1 MRWKEIENTNGF
13 YLISDTGKVFS
24 ARTGRILKTGFRD
37 GYEHVEL
44 NIGGKPKK
52 HYVHRLVAQAFV
64 PNPNG
69 YDVVNHK
76 DENPANNHADN
87 LEWCT
92 QRYNVNYGNCIAKR
106 KANRKPKASGD
117 YPSSRKVYQF
127 DLDGNFIAEYGS
139 AAEAGRAVGCDS
151 NCIFKVVNGV
161 MKKYAGYYWN
171 TEKIFDYNPEHKR
184 VFKKGAILKLDDAG
198 NVIERYTDVR
208 KLEAD
213 GYRQISV
220 NRVCR
225 GERNTYKGFHWR
237 HEGEE
242 E

>member
-1 MRWKEIENTNGF
+1 MKWKEIKGTDGL

-24 ARTGRILKTGFRD
+24 VRTNKVLKTGYRV

-44 NIGGKPKK
+44 NINGKAKK
-52 HYVHRLVAQAFV
+52 HYVHRLVAEAFI

-76 DENPANNHADN
+76 DENPANNRADN

-92 QRYNVNYGNCIAKR
+92 QKYNVNYGNCIEKR
-106 KANRKPKASGD
+106 RRNRKPKASGD
-117 YPSSRKVYQF
+117 YANSIKVYQF

-139 AAEAGRAVGCDS
+139 VAEAGRAIGKHPC
-151 NCIFKVVNGV
+151 CIHKVIDGI
-161 MKKYAGYYWN
+161 MKSYEGYYWN
-171 TEKIFDYNPEHKR
+171 TEKKFDYNPEHKR
-184 VFKKGAILKLDDAG
+184 VFKKGAILKLDDSG
-198 NVIERYTDVR
+198 NVVERYTDVR

-225 GERNTYKGFHWR
+225 GERKTYKGFSWK
-237 HEGEE
+237 HEEA
-242 E
+242 

>member
-1 MRWKEIENTNGF
+1 MRWKEIDGTNGL

-24 ARTGRILKTGFRD
+24 VRTNKVLKTGFRV

-44 NIGGKPKK
+44 NIDGVAEK
-52 HYVHRLVAQAFV
+52 HYIHRLVAQAFI

-69 YDVVNHK
+69 YDIVNHK
-76 DENPANNHADN
+76 DENPANNNVEN

-92 QRYNVNYGNCIAKR
+92 QKYNVNYGNCISKR
-106 KANRKPKASGD
+106 IANRKPKASGD
-117 YPSSRKVYQF
+117 HPQSIKVYQF

-139 AAEAGRAVGCDS
+139 VAEAGRAIGKHPC
-151 NCIFKVVNGV
+151 CIRKVMDGI
-161 MKKYAGYYWN
+161 MKSYEGYYWSA
-171 TEKIFDYNPEHKR
+171 EKVFAYNPEHKR
-184 VFKKGAILKLDDAG
+184 VFKKGAILKLDDSG

-213 GYRQISV
+213 GFRQISV

-225 GERNTYKGFHWR
+225 GERKTYKGFHWK
-237 HEGEE
+237 HEGE
-242 E
+242 